1 MCSPSLSAP
10 KEPEPGGTKLASTTT
25 AEIGCSALLNISCTG
40 IEGHLSR
47 GGDLSKFVAKLLVPR
62 DHPGIALNELS

>member
-1 MCSPSLSAP
+1 MGSA
-10 KEPEPGGTKLASTTT
+10 A
-25 AEIGCSALLNISCTG
+25 AAG
-40 IEGHLSR
+40 IEGHLFR